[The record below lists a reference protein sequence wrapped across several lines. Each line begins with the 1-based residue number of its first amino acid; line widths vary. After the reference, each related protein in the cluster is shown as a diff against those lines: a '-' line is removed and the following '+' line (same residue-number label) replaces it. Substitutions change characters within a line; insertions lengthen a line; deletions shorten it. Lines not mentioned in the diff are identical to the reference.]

1 MSHLRRGALA
11 AVAAATLLL
20 GAPLDGH
27 PPKTVMAHIAR
38 LAAKTTRPRR
48 GRPRKF
54 TRPSRAV
61 TLTLPHDVIEALR
74 AVDADLSRAVVQ
86 AVEHRSP
93 VTPSLATELVT
104 YGNRQVIVV
113 PRSLALADRADVE
126 LIPLSDGRALIAFD
140 ERLSVPQLEL
150 KLGDALTDPALR
162 DEDRPIF
169 EALAEI
175 LSGARRDATASV
187 QQRSIIVLQRSKH
200 GASNGG
206 GPNPNGAGPNPNKV
220 VTSEPQQS

>member
-1 MSHLRRGALA
+1 MSDLRRGTLA
-11 AVAAATLLL
+11 VVAAAGLVL

-27 PPKTVMAHIAR
+27 APKTVMAHVAR
-38 LAAKTTRPRR
+38 LAAKAARPRR

-74 AVDADLSRAVVQ
+74 AVDPDLSRAVVR
-86 AVEHRSP
+86 AVEHGSP
-93 VTPSLATELVT
+93 ATPSLATELVT

-113 PRSLALADRADVE
+113 PRSLALAVRADVE

-150 KLGDALTDPALR
+150 KLGDALTDPALTG
-162 DEDRPIF
+162 EDRSIF
-169 EALAEI
+169 EALTGI

-187 QQRSIIVLQRSKH
+187 QQRSIIVLQRAKR
-200 GASNGG
+200 GA
-206 GPNPNGAGPNPNKV
+206 PNGAGPRTASP
-220 VTSEPQQS
+220 TEPQQS

>member
-1 MSHLRRGALA
+1 MSNLRSGALA
-11 AVAAATLLL
+11 AIAATSLLV

-27 PPKTVMAHIAR
+27 APKTVMGHTVR
-38 LAAKTTRPRR
+38 LAAKTVRPRR

-74 AVDADLSRAVVQ
+74 AVDSDLSRAVVS
-86 AVEHRSP
+86 AVEHQLPERLP
-93 VTPSLATELVT
+93 GGTELVT
-104 YGNRQVIVV
+104 YGNRQLIVV

-150 KLGDALTDPALR
+150 KLGDALSDPALTGQ
-162 DEDRPIF
+162 DRAIF
-169 EALAEI
+169 EAVAGI

-187 QQRSIIVLQRSKH
+187 QQRSIIVLQRATN
-200 GASNGG
+200 GAPKAG
-206 GPNPNGAGPNPNKV
+206 GPNGVA
-220 VTSEPQQS
+220 TWEPQQS